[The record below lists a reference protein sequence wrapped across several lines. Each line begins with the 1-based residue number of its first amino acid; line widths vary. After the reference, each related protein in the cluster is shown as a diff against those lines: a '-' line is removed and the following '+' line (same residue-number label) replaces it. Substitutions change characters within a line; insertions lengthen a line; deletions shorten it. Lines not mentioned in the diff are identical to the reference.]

1 MLFHV
6 SAYDILEMILSETLN
21 NPEDTVKSM
30 WNIINEIEKDKLNF
44 NSETIQLFKK
54 IYLEELV
61 ESIEFNY
68 FEVKEYIQDNKK
80 DYINNLKDE
89 LIEYCQEEGVCTNCG
104 STLYGCEFDDYRGE
118 YLGFD
123 SYESINEYFCPYG
136 CIQQN
141 S

>member
-30 WNIINEIEKDKLNF
+30 WNIIDEIEKNKLNF

-61 ESIEFNY
+61 EFNY
-68 FEVKEYIQDNKK
+68 FEVKKYIQDNKE
-80 DYINNLKDE
+80 DYIIALKDE

-104 STLYGCEFDDYRGE
+104 ATLYGCEFDEYRGE